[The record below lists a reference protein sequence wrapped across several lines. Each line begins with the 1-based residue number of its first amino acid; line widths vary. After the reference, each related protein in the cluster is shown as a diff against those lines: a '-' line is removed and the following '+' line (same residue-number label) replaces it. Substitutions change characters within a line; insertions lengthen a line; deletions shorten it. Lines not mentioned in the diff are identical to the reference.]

1 LDDRNFVS
9 LLLQAIRKWN
19 GWWSWSP
26 RSGGWLQ
33 NAMSLPARLC
43 LNLRHN
49 THQSAQRL
57 PFFKNPLHHNS
68 GLHTTTSITSLP
80 SQTQPCKPS
89 RTISIGPVGDKPE
102 ASHPLS
108 RAPKKAHHTP
118 ANISIS
124 CLSRVATAK
133 CNPPTQDQEWKY
145 KAETDDNESNGD
157 VWRESHFMLISRF
170 VSFRFVVLTLD
181 RAICLKKESVGSVY

>member
-1 LDDRNFVS
+1 MRDSEFWMTETSFHHYCKLFANGMVGGVGALDLVDS
-9 LLLQAIRKWN
+9 
-19 GWWSWSP
+19 S
-26 RSGGWLQ
+26 

-57 PFFKNPLHHNS
+57 PFFKNPLHHDS
-68 GLHTTTSITSLP
+68 GLHTATSITSLP
-80 SQTQPCKPS
+80 PRTQPCKPS

-124 CLSRVATAK
+124 CLSRVAAAK

-170 VSFRFVVLTLD
+170 VSFCRLD
-181 RAICLKKESVGSVY
+181 A